1 MKGRFA
7 PSPTGIMHLG
17 NVFCALL
24 SWLSVK
30 SKGGTWVLRIE
41 DLDPDRSR
49 RQFADRLMRDLE
61 WLGLTWDEGP
71 YFQRERYSR
80 YAAALER
87 LCAMDL
93 VYPCFCT
100 RADIMATQA
109 PHESD
114 GRIVYAGTCRART
127 YNKEDM
133 KRAALRLKVPDREI
147 AFTDGHY
154 GPQRVNLSRHCG
166 DFIIRRRDGAWAYQL
181 AVVVDDAEMGITEVV
196 RGSDLLLSSPQQ
208 IYLAELLGY
217 PLPSF
222 IHLPLLCNAQ
232 GQRLSKRDK
241 SLDMETLRAA
251 FTAEEIVGRLAFL
264 AGLKADDAPCT
275 AEELLPL
282 FSWDKLPPERQISL

>member
-17 NVFCALL
+17 NVMCALL
-24 SWLSVK
+24 SWLSAK
-30 SKGGTWVLRIE
+30 SKDGTWVLRIE

-71 YFQRERYSR
+71 YFQSERHER

-133 KRAALRLKVPDREI
+133 ERAALRLKVPDREI

-166 DFIIRRRDGAWAYQL
+166 DFVIRRKDGAWAYQL

-241 SLDMETLRAA
+241 SLDMEALRAN
-251 FTAEEIVGRLAFL
+251 FTAEEIIGRLAFL
-264 AGLKADDAPCT
+264 TGLKPDDAPCRP
-275 AEELLPL
+275 EELLKT
-282 FSWDKLPPERQISL
+282 FSWDKLSPERQISL

>member
-17 NVFCALL
+17 NVMCALL
-24 SWLSVK
+24 SWLSAK
-30 SKGGTWVLRIE
+30 SKDGTWVLRIE

-71 YFQRERYSR
+71 YFQSERHER

-87 LCAMDL
+87 LCKMDL

-133 KRAALRLKVPDREI
+133 ERAALRLKVPDREI

-166 DFIIRRRDGAWAYQL
+166 DFVIRRKDGAWAYQL

-241 SLDMETLRAA
+241 SLDMEALRAN
-251 FTAEEIVGRLAFL
+251 FTAEEIIGRLAFL
-264 AGLKADDAPCT
+264 TGLKPDNAPCRP
-275 AEELLPL
+275 EELLKT
-282 FSWDKLPPERQISL
+282 FSWDILSPERQISL

>member
-1 MKGRFA
+1 
-7 PSPTGIMHLG
+7 MHLG
-17 NVFCALL
+17 NVMCALL
-24 SWLSVK
+24 SWLSAK

-49 RQFADRLMRDLE
+49 RQFVDRLMRDLE

-71 YFQRERYSR
+71 YFQSERHER

-133 KRAALRLKVPDREI
+133 ERAALRLMVPDREI

-166 DFIIRRRDGAWAYQL
+166 DFIIRRKDGAWAYQL

-241 SLDMETLRAA
+241 SLDMEALRAD
-251 FTAEEIVGRLAFL
+251 FTAEEIIGRLAFL

-275 AEELLPL
+275 AEELLTL
-282 FSWDKLPPERQISL
+282 FAWNKMPCNDITVNP

>member
-17 NVFCALL
+17 NVMCALL
-24 SWLSVK
+24 SWLSAK
-30 SKGGTWVLRIE
+30 SKDGTWVLRIE

-71 YFQRERYSR
+71 YFQSERHERY
-80 YAAALER
+80 AVALER
-87 LCAMDL
+87 LCKMDL

-133 KRAALRLKVPDREI
+133 ERAALRLKVPDREI

-166 DFIIRRRDGAWAYQL
+166 DFVIRRKDGAWAYQL

-241 SLDMETLRAA
+241 SLDMEALRAD
-251 FTAEEIVGRLAFL
+251 FTAEEIIGRLAFL
-264 AGLKADDAPCT
+264 TGLKPDDAPCRP
-275 AEELLPL
+275 EELLKT
-282 FSWDKLPPERQISL
+282 FSWDKLSPERQISL

>member
-1 MKGRFA
+1 
-7 PSPTGIMHLG
+7 MHLG
-17 NVFCALL
+17 NVMCALL
-24 SWLSVK
+24 SWLSAK

-49 RQFADRLMRDLE
+49 RQFADRLMSDLE

-71 YFQRERYSR
+71 YFQSERHER

-133 KRAALRLKVPDREI
+133 ERAALRLKVPDREI

-166 DFIIRRRDGAWAYQL
+166 DFVIRRKDGAWAYQL

-241 SLDMETLRAA
+241 SLDMEALCAEY
-251 FTAEEIVGRLAFL
+251 TAEEIIGRLAFL

-275 AEELLPL
+275 AEELLTL
-282 FSWDKLPPERQISL
+282 FAWNKVPCNDITVNP